1 MKNFLKKL
9 YEYIPF
15 KQSMFVLVKK
25 IFFPPPPPNS
35 FTSTYISKVK

>member
-15 KQSMFVLVKK
+15 KQSMFVLVKRYDCTK
-25 IFFPPPPPNS
+25 L
-35 FTSTYISKVK
+35 